1 MAEVT
6 VDIAGRA
13 YRLGCGEG
21 EEASVQALADLID
34 REARTL
40 MRQNGAMPEGRLL
53 VMTALLI
60 ADRLADCQAL
70 LDQAEQR
77 LAKAQKESDN
87 RAQGDMFGAE
97 REQALALRLARLA
110 ERIEEATGARGH

>member
-21 EEASVQALADLID
+21 EEDHLLGLAEAID
-34 REARTL
+34 REARML

-53 VMTALLI
+53 LMAALI
-60 ADRLADCQAL
+60 VADRLADTEAAVHQL
-70 LDQAEQR
+70 EQR
-77 LAKAQKESDN
+77 LAKVQKQAES
-87 RAQGDMFGAE
+87 RSQGDMFGIE
-97 REQALALRLARLA
+97 REEALARRLMQLA
-110 ERIEEATGARGH
+110 ERIEEAAAGNGR

>member
-1 MAEVT
+1 MAELT

-21 EEASVQALADLID
+21 EEASVQALAEMID

-53 VMTALLI
+53 LMTALLI
-60 ADRLADCQAL
+60 ADRLIDTEAL

-77 LAKAQKESDN
+77 LAKAQKQAES
-87 RAQGDMFGAE
+87 RTQSDMFGAE
-97 REQALALRLARLA
+97 REEALAIRLARLA
-110 ERIEEATGARGH
+110 ERIEEAAGAPGH